1 MNLDVTKQSSRTGDG
16 REKLRLFDD
25 VASKDVN
32 VETRRV
38 ARSRRRRINRQR
50 IRKSDYR
57 PPDRH
62 YYQQSVKGG
71 SPN

>member
-1 MNLDVTKQSSRTGDG
+1 MGV
-16 REKLRLFDD
+16 RLFDD

-50 IRKSDYR
+50 IRKSDLCKLLIDFNIVENKEDFEQKIR
-57 PPDRH
+57 NSIFDSFE
-62 YYQQSVKGG
+62 QK
-71 SPN
+71 